1 MLPPPY
7 RVKNQSKRWGS
18 CTAKDCLNFNLR
30 IAMAPLPQL
39 EYVVAHELCHV
50 KIKDHSPRYWA
61 LVEKVMPGYKA
72 AKKALRKD
80 GWKYE
85 L

>member
-1 MLPPPY
+1 
-7 RVKNQSKRWGS
+7 
-18 CTAKDCLNFNLR
+18 
-30 IAMAPLPQL
+30 MAPLPQL

-50 KIKDHSPRYWA
+50 KIKDHSLRFWS
-61 LVEKVMPGYKA
+61 LMEKVMPDYKA
-72 AKKALRKD
+72 AKNGLRKD